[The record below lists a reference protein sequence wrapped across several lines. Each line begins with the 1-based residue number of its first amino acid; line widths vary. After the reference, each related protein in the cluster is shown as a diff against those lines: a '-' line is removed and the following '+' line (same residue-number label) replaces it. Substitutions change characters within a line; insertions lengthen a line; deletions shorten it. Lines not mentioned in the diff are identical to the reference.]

1 MAYQDLLAECAQIHG
16 IETVSELLENH
27 SAKYAFLIQS
37 RDRGKR
43 VAEYLAQEIG
53 VNLTG
58 LRVLDVGCGYG
69 SFAIEFANLGAHVVG
84 TDVNDRWL
92 SMARANAQGESDVPF
107 IKCDASARQ
116 AVALLAQYAP
126 FDLIILNDVLEHI
139 FDTVGLAQN
148 LSALSKPGTKIY
160 YKVPNGM
167 ATRSVLS
174 EGHKKIFGI
183 SLLAPDYWP
192 YFTAYPFSIYY
203 RRWEYFESIFSHSGF
218 NISRSIKL
226 TDADRALTAKFIKN
240 DLDRIRRHLVPENF
254 ENNKQYLLAR
264 DACNYYM
271 DEAAADLVS
280 LAWDKLFHKYRLTF
294 WEGLLTCESPDY
306 RSNDEHRYR
315 AGAEGRQ

>member
-1 MAYQDLLAECAQIHG
+1 VPD
-16 IETVSELLENH
+16 LLENH

-37 RDRGKR
+37 RERGKR
-43 VAEYLAQEIG
+43 AAEYLAAEIG
-53 VNLTG
+53 IDLTG
-58 LRVLDVGCGYG
+58 LKVLDVGCGYG

-92 SMARANAQGESDVPF
+92 SMARANARGEVDVPF

-116 AVALLAQYAP
+116 AAVSLAQYAP

-148 LSALSKPGTKIY
+148 LSALSRPGTKIY
-160 YKVPNGM
+160 YKVPNGL

-203 RRWEYFESIFSHSGF
+203 RRWEYFESIFSKLGF
-218 NISRSIKL
+218 KISRNVRIK
-226 TDADRALTAKFIKN
+226 DADRALTVKFIEN
-240 DLDRIRRHLVPENF
+240 DLGRIRRHLVPEKF
-254 ENNKQYLLAR
+254 ENEKQYLIAR

-271 DEAAADLVS
+271 DEAAADLVN
-280 LAWDKLFHKYRLTF
+280 LDWENLFHKYRLTF
-294 WEGLLTCESPDY
+294 WEGILTCESPCAQTTQT
-306 RSNDEHRYR
+306 
-315 AGAEGRQ
+315 AGTGTSDTKP